1 MSVLRSLDHPNVL
14 KLLGV
19 MYKDKKLNLV
29 TEFIEGGTLK
39 DLLHDTSKPL
49 SYIQK
54 VTMARDISSGMVCY
68 GIHFIIICFLCPRDD
83 SQGALRFVFYAA
95 VTIVR
100 FAPVCPSVCL
110 SVRLSIRP
118 FDFTV

>member
-1 MSVLRSLDHPNVL
+1 MLRSLDHPNVL

-49 SYIQK
+49 SVIQK
-54 VTMARDISSGMVCY
+54 VNMAKDISSGMVGGYCKL
-68 GIHFIIICFLCPRDD
+68 GNVCENLIFANICK
-83 SQGALRFVFYAA
+83 
-95 VTIVR
+95 
-100 FAPVCPSVCL
+100 
-110 SVRLSIRP
+110 
-118 FDFTV
+118 FDASHIQISS